1 MRASTVCY
9 TASVLRQVAG
19 TTLAVSTFA
28 LWGKNKHKMDEGEA
42 RVYNSCSHFHGGG
55 EKVLVGHPSY

>member
-28 LWGKNKHKMDEGEA
+28 LEA
-42 RVYNSCSHFHGGG
+42 KTNTKWTRERHVCITLAAIFMEV
-55 EKVLVGHPSY
+55 EKKC